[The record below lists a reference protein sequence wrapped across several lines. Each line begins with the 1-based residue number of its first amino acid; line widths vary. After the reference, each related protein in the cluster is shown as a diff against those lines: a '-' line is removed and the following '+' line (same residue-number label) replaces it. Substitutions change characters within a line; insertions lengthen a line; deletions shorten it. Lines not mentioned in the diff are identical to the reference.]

1 MTVRRGIPVAGM
13 LSLRLI
19 LGNSIAAAPSIA
31 AGEGAESFQ
40 SQLGWWS
47 GTARLGFKD
56 GKREAVKCR
65 VTSRWDDAGG
75 KLLQAVRFA
84 SASGKVDIKSEI
96 QDAGVSSRV
105 LGANEPTSSK
115 ATSLAKVS
123 KGDSPSL
130 FPAPI
135 SRPK

>member
-1 MTVRRGIPVAGM
+1 MAVRRGIPVAGM
-13 LSLRLI
+13 LSLGLI
-19 LGNSIAAAPSIA
+19 VGNPIAAKPSIA
-31 AGEGAESFQ
+31 AGEGAGSFQ

-47 GTARLGFKD
+47 GTGRLKFKD

-65 VTSRWDDAGG
+65 ATSRWDDAGG
-75 KLLQAVRFA
+75 NLLQAVRCA
-84 SASGKVDIKSEI
+84 SASRKVDIKSET
-96 QDAGVSSRV
+96 QEVGVSSRV

-115 ATSLAKVS
+115 ATSLAKLS

-135 SRPK
+135 PRPK